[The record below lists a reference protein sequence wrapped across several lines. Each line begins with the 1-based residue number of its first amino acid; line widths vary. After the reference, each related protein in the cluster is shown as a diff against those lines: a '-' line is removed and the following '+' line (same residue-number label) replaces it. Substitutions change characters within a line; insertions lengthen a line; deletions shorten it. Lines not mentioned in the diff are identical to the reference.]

1 MIKHHVK
8 EEEQP
13 GGMFAE
19 ARKSDMDLD
28 ALGEQMATR
37 KAELESE
44 VSEVPPGVRQGK
56 NGDLGRGANTGR

>member
-19 ARKSDMDLD
+19 AKKSDMDL
-28 ALGEQMATR
+28 ASLGEKLLAR
-37 KAELESE
+37 KKEL
-44 VSEVPPGVRQGK
+44 QGQTK
-56 NGDLGRGANTGR
+56 AA

>member
-19 ARKSDMDLD
+19 AKKSEMNLR
-28 ALGEQMATR
+28 ALGEELASRKDELQATA
-37 KAELESE
+37 KA
-44 VSEVPPGVRQGK
+44 
-56 NGDLGRGANTGR
+56 A